1 MGLVEDYA
9 KYLGGSNRLL
19 KDSLE
24 EAKKVL
30 KGASDENKEKIKY
43 LATHFECSTKEA
55 GQSLRKSK
63 NPKKTGEG
71 LKEGKGTD
79 FGMLS
84 VKAGID
90 NNPKPTQADRIAGAT
105 KDKKKAKGG
114 VRTAIAKIKSAKDG
128 ARTGV
133 RGTGAATKGF
143 RKARLS

>member
-1 MGLVEDYA
+1 MGLAEEYA

-19 KDSLE
+19 KDPLK

-30 KGASDENKEKIKY
+30 EGASEEKIEKIKKMI
-43 LATHFECSTKEA
+43 KEDEGLTSEELGRA

-105 KDKKKAKGG
+105 KNEKKTVKAKGG
-114 VRTAIAKIKSAKDG
+114 S
-128 ARTGV
+128 RTGV
-133 RGTGAATKGF
+133 RGTGAAKKGF

>member
-1 MGLVEDYA
+1 MGLAEDYA

-19 KDSLE
+19 KDPLK

-30 KGASDENKEKIKY
+30 EGASEEKIEKIKKMIEQDQNMEKGIDNVKTS
-43 LATHFECSTKEA
+43 LAIGKLGSGKN
-55 GQSLRKSK
+55 K
-63 NPKKTGEG
+63 NPKKTGKG

-105 KDKKKAKGG
+105 KNEKKTVKAKSG
-114 VRTAIAKIKSAKDG
+114 S
-128 ARTGV
+128 RTGI
-133 RGTGAATKGF
+133 RGTGAAKKGF

>member
-1 MGLVEDYA
+1 MGLAEEYA

-19 KDSLE
+19 KDPLK

-30 KGASDENKEKIKY
+30 EGASEEKIEKIKKMI
-43 LATHFECSTKEA
+43 KEDEGLTSEELGRA

-90 NNPKPTQADRIAGAT
+90 NNPKPTQADRIVGAT
-105 KDKKKAKGG
+105 KKMKKGGIVKKKPS
-114 VRTAIAKIKSAKDG
+114 RTRIAKRGFGIAK
-128 ARTGV
+128 
-133 RGTGAATKGF
+133 RGY
-143 RKARLS
+143 

>member
-1 MGLVEDYA
+1 MGLAEEYA

-19 KDSLE
+19 KDPLK

-30 KGASDENKEKIKY
+30 EGASEEKIEKIKKMI
-43 LATHFECSTKEA
+43 KEDEGLTSEELGRA

-105 KDKKKAKGG
+105 KNEKKTVKAKSG
-114 VRTAIAKIKSAKDG
+114 S
-128 ARTGV
+128 RTGV
-133 RGTGAATKGF
+133 RGTGAAKKGF

>member
-1 MGLVEDYA
+1 MGLAEEYA

-19 KDSLE
+19 KDPLK

-30 KGASDENKEKIKY
+30 EGASEEKIEKIKKMI
-43 LATHFECSTKEA
+43 KEDEGLTSEELGRA

-84 VKAGID
+84 VEAGID

-105 KDKKKAKGG
+105 KNEKKTVKAKSG
-114 VRTAIAKIKSAKDG
+114 S
-128 ARTGV
+128 RTGV
-133 RGTGAATKGF
+133 RGTGAAKRGF